1 MLSSHQKLV
10 TLTATTFETA
20 TTFVGIALKQNVI
33 DQYRGIKFAHLRG
46 RWTAPVVCNDYTKVP
61 RVPIF
66 SKSHLNN
73 KDYQPNSSGQ
83 PTLLYDATNFGPIA
97 PQPHEDITGYYA
109 VPKQVALPM
118 PDSAV
123 QDELELLNLV
133 VTRPSSEIIDKPVPV
148 VVFIHGGSNGTG
160 SAANPLYDGA
170 TLAHRALLTG
180 KPIIIVHIQYRLG
193 AFGWMHINGQGNWGF
208 LDQKAALGWVKQH
221 ISDFGGD
228 PDNITVLGLSAGS
241 CDTYYQT
248 MLDILGVEGCPDT
261 PLFSRIALMSGV
273 GQTMTLKSIESQQA
287 VKKEI
292 ARDLGFEITENVQA
306 LDTHFKNASQETLVK
321 TGIQSGGIRIW
332 YGTKDGVVIPTNW
345 NSSLEKVPSWLGSV
359 LLSDTADEGML
370 FSEQIAKVD
379 PKLSHLLASSAEG
392 SEIVAGYNLH
402 SSSLFHR
409 GLQDLFADYVF
420 SYPISVFQKSLLG
433 GNVDTFRMCFDS
445 PNPFEPSRGS
455 LHGVDML
462 YLFGSYLPDGYGDP
476 KTISNVDKV
485 INVSHD
491 LQDVYIRFFY
501 TGKAWEKSGLAK
513 CYSPDHSIKMVNA
526 ENLLSLRRTVL
537 AKIFENHGPEALGG
551 LLKTISSL

>member
-1 MLSSHQKLV
+1 MPTFQQKLV

-20 TTFVGIALKQNVI
+20 TTFVGIALKQNAI
-33 DQYRGIKFAHLRG
+33 EQYRGIKFAHLTG
-46 RWTAPVVCNDYTKVP
+46 RWTVPVVCNDYTKFP

-66 SKSHLNN
+66 SKSLTNTNDH
-73 KDYQPNSSGQ
+73 QPNSLSQ
-83 PTLLYDATNFGPIA
+83 STLLYDATKFGPIA
-97 PQPHEDITGYYA
+97 PQPYEDITGYYA

-133 VTRPSSEIIDKPVPV
+133 VTRPSIESFDEPVPV

-160 SAANPLYDGA
+160 SAANPLYDGS

-180 KPIIIVHIQYRLG
+180 RPIVVVHIQYRLG
-193 AFGWMHINGQGNWGF
+193 AFGWMHMNGQGNWGF

-248 MLDILGVEGCPDT
+248 MLEIPRVEGCPDT
-261 PLFSRIALMSGV
+261 PLFKRIALMSGV
-273 GQTMTLKSIESQQA
+273 GQTMTLKSIGSQLA
-287 VKKEI
+287 VKQEV
-292 ARDLGFEITENVQA
+292 ARDLGFENTEDVKV
-306 LDTHFKNASQETLVK
+306 LDTQFQNASQETLVK

-332 YGTKDGVVIPTNW
+332 YGTKDGIVIPTDW
-345 NSSLEKVPSWLGSV
+345 NSSLEKVPSWLQSV
-359 LLSDTADEGML
+359 LLSDTADEGLL

-379 PKLSHLLASSAEG
+379 PKLSHLLSSSTAG
-392 SEIVAGYNLH
+392 SEIVIGYNLH
-402 SSSLFHR
+402 SSSSFHR

-420 SYPISVFQKSLLG
+420 SYPISVFQKSLIG
-433 GNVDTFRMCFDS
+433 GNVNTYRMCFDS
-445 PNPFEPSRGS
+445 PNPFEPARGS

-462 YLFGSYLPDGYGDP
+462 YLFGSYLPEGFGDP
-476 KTISNVDKV
+476 KTISNAEKV

-491 LQDVYIRFFY
+491 LQDAYIRFFY
-501 TGKAWEKSGLAK
+501 TGKAWEQSELAK
-513 CYSPDHSIKMVNA
+513 YYSPDHSITSVNA

-537 AKIFENHGPEALGG
+537 AKIFESHGPEALGG